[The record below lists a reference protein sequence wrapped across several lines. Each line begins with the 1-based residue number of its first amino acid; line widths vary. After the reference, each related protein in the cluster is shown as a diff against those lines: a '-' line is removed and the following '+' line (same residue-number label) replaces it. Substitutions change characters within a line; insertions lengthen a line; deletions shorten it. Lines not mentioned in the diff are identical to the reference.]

1 MSPYL
6 RDTKESAM
14 NSKKIIILSFVGGAL
29 LFWFICGI
37 LFLARGKVQE
47 HIERQKEACTELTDA
62 TIIEMNKTRKRING
76 EYRNRWNP
84 IYEYYVDGVRYEK
97 ESSNYYK
104 YGVFEEGDQV
114 DLYYNPDDPEEIYIP
129 AEKPEDTVTLLMI
142 LAVAFFLAGFLVL
155 GIMFPVVKNN

>member
-1 MSPYL
+1 
-6 RDTKESAM
+6 M
-14 NSKKIIILSFVGGAL
+14 NSKKIIILSFVVGAL
-29 LFWFICGI
+29 LSWFISGVI
-37 LFLARGKVQE
+37 FFARGEVKE
-47 HIERQKEACTELTDA
+47 RIERRKEVCIELTEA

-104 YGVFEEGDQV
+104 YGVFEEGDQL

-129 AEKPEDTVTLLMI
+129 AEKPEDTAMLLMI
-142 LAVAFFLAGFLVL
+142 MAVVFFLAGFLVL
-155 GIMFPVVKNN
+155 GIMFPVVKNK